1 MAHRPP
7 LVIAAQVIRYSYRLC
22 EPVEA
27 LCGGVQAGLGTNRN
41 PSELTDTASGYNIA
55 CSKGKLGGWGE
66 RFDTVVM
73 VNVEFLPDNPY
84 LRKIRPYLR
93 KISFI
98 FISYFLKESA
108 TS

>member
-1 MAHRPP
+1 MCVCAT
-7 LVIAAQVIRYSYRLC
+7 LLYV
-22 EPVEA
+22 
-27 LCGGVQAGLGTNRN
+27 G
-41 PSELTDTASGYNIA
+41 
-55 CSKGKLGGWGE
+55 KGKLGGWGE

-93 KISFI
+93 KIRPYLRKISVI

>member
-1 MAHRPP
+1 MLFSRVAPP
-7 LVIAAQVIRYSYRLC
+7 
-22 EPVEA
+22 
-27 LCGGVQAGLGTNRN
+27 
-41 PSELTDTASGYNIA
+41 
-55 CSKGKLGGWGE
+55 KGKLGGWGE

-93 KISFI
+93 KIRPYLRKISFI

>member
-1 MAHRPP
+1 MRGA
-7 LVIAAQVIRYSYRLC
+7 
-22 EPVEA
+22 
-27 LCGGVQAGLGTNRN
+27 
-41 PSELTDTASGYNIA
+41 
-55 CSKGKLGGWGE
+55 KGKLGGWGE

-93 KISFI
+93 KIRPYLRKIRPYLRKISFI
-98 FISYFLKESA
+98 FISYFLKEPA

>member
-1 MAHRPP
+1 MRRRIKQGCT
-7 LVIAAQVIRYSYRLC
+7 LV
-22 EPVEA
+22 
-27 LCGGVQAGLGTNRN
+27 
-41 PSELTDTASGYNIA
+41 
-55 CSKGKLGGWGE
+55 KGKLGGWGE